1 MSSYTYVALTDYSPV
16 TLLVSSYT
24 HIALTDY
31 SPVTLLVCTTLTA
44 ESLQKDH
51 DGDDPSIFHSTPLQN
66 KRRYLKGTC
75 CTFLL
80 VLPGQNR
87 TVSGLQMK
95 WGRGGGH
102 FAARWKAMEA
112 FVPAKIQR
120 PSILHLTRSVFV
132 PATLYT
138 QRAVSCEVSFVPL
151 VLSLVRLALY
161 LWYCLL
167 WG

>member
-31 SPVTLLVCTTLTA
+31 SPVTVLVCTTLTA

-120 PSILHLTRSVFV
+120 PSILHLTRSVLF
-132 PATLYT
+132 L
-138 QRAVSCEVSFVPL
+138 PL
-151 VLSLVRLALY
+151 CTPKGLSLVRLALY